1 MGNPRR
7 KFAKIYDKYVN
18 KIYRFIYLKVDSQE
32 TAEDLTSQV
41 FTKGWERISKIKN
54 QKSEIRNIPAYLYQ
68 IARAEISNHYRRG
81 AKFQIISTEANPIAD
96 SQLTDP
102 QPTAEESFKLQSD
115 IEIMKASLSQLNDD
129 YQNVIIWRYLDGFS
143 FKQIGQIMERPEGT
157 VRVMVHR
164 ALKELREKMEQ

>member
-1 MGNPRR
+1 MNMGNPKK
-7 KFAKIYDKYVN
+7 KFAKLYDKYVN
-18 KIYRFIYLKVDSQE
+18 KIYRFISLKVGSQE

-41 FTKGWERISKIKN
+41 FTKGWRRFRESQDIKN
-54 QKSEIRNIPAYLYQ
+54 PSAYLYQ

-81 AKFQIISTEANPIAD
+81 AKFQIISTEANPITD

-115 IEIMKASLSQLNDD
+115 IEIMRASLSQLNDD
-129 YQNVIIWRYLDGFS
+129 YQNIIIWRYLDGFS

-164 ALKELREKMEQ
+164 ALKELREKMGE